1 MAVLCASIRGVLT
14 RLSRTGKKLSAL
26 DAATVGYLALNRRQA
41 TRFTICALLGVAHS
55 AHALELSAISNAD
68 AAKAL
73 RAALEKGAL
82 AAIGRLGTTNGFLGN
97 EQVRIPLPYAL
108 QEAVPLLRTLGQG
121 PKIDEL
127 VTAMNRGAEAAVP
140 LARDLLVQA
149 VQTMTV
155 QDAKTILQGGDT
167 AATTFFETKSRST
180 LAGKFLPI
188 VTQATQRVDLATK
201 YNALAGRGVELGLIK
216 PADAR
221 IERHVTDKAL
231 DGLYFMIAQ
240 EEKQIRQNPVGA
252 GSALLGKVFGALGH

>member
-1 MAVLCASIRGVLT
+1 V
-14 RLSRTGKKLSAL
+14 LSRRHAALVSLCVLLGASRGALAL
-26 DAATVGYLALNRRQA
+26 D
-41 TRFTICALLGVAHS
+41 
-55 AHALELSAISNAD
+55 LSAISNAD

-73 RAALEKGAL
+73 RTALEKGAL
-82 AAIGRLGTTNGFLGN
+82 AAVGRLGATNGFLGN
-97 EQVRIPLPYAL
+97 EQVRIPLPHAL

-121 PKIDEL
+121 AKIDEL

-167 AATTFFETKSRST
+167 ALTTFFESKSRNA
-180 LAGKFLPI
+180 LVEKFLPI
-188 VTQATQRVDLATK
+188 VTQATQRVDLAAK

-240 EEKQIRQNPVGA
+240 EEKQIRQNPIGA
-252 GSALLGKVFGALGH
+252 GSAVLGKVFGALGH

>member
-1 MAVLCASIRGVLT
+1 MAHLV
-14 RLSRTGKKLSAL
+14 LSRRHAALVSLCVLLGASRGALAL
-26 DAATVGYLALNRRQA
+26 D
-41 TRFTICALLGVAHS
+41 
-55 AHALELSAISNAD
+55 LSAISNAD

-73 RAALEKGAL
+73 RTALEKGAL
-82 AAIGRLGTTNGFLGN
+82 AAVGRLGATNGFLGN
-97 EQVRIPLPYAL
+97 EQVRIPLPHAL

-121 PKIDEL
+121 AKIDEL

-167 AATTFFETKSRST
+167 AVTTFFESKSRNA
-180 LAGKFLPI
+180 LVEKFLPI
-188 VTQATQRVDLATK
+188 VTQATQRVDLAAK

-240 EEKQIRQNPVGA
+240 EEKQIRQNPMGA
-252 GSALLGKVFGALGH
+252 GSAVLGKVFGALGH